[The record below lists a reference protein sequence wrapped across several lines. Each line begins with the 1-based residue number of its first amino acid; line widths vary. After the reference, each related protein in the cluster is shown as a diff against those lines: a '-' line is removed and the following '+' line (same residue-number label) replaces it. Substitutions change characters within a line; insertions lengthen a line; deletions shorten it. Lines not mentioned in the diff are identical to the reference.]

1 MDVVHMKAQS
11 LFSRRDRFEACFYT
25 ILWIL
30 ARASFSVRDPSFGE
44 IASLAATTSRIGKE
58 FVRLPRS
65 PVAVAFKRRL
75 AVDGKFFCVLIAK
88 TKGAV
93 VK

>member
-1 MDVVHMKAQS
+1 MKAQS
-11 LFSRRDRFEACFYT
+11 RFNRRGRLETCLYTVFWISDRAT
-25 ILWIL
+25 
-30 ARASFSVRDPSFGE
+30 FSVRDPSIWRNRQLGRNDVKNRQRICE
-44 IASLAATTSRIGKE
+44 TPTIA
-58 FVRLPRS
+58 
-65 PVAVAFKRRL
+65 VAVAFNRRL

>member
-1 MDVVHMKAQS
+1 MA
-11 LFSRRDRFEACFYT
+11 
-25 ILWIL
+25 
-30 ARASFSVRDPSFGE
+30 
-44 IASLAATTSRIGKE
+44 
-58 FVRLPRS
+58 
-65 PVAVAFKRRL
+65 VAVAFNRVF